1 MLGWLRIRDQ
11 RNDRNMKILI
21 INSVAGIRS
30 TGRIVTD
37 IAEQFIADGHECII
51 AYGRENVPEKYK
63 SICYQIGT
71 KLDAYA
77 NAIKARVFD
86 NEGLNAKKATK
97 EFIDW
102 ADNYDPD
109 VLWLHNLH
117 GYYINIE
124 LLFNWIKSRP
134 HMDVRWTLH
143 DCWAFT
149 GHCSYFSVAGCMKWE
164 CGCSNCCQKMN
175 YPRSILRDNCAEN
188 YERKRAAFCGVKSLT
203 IITPSKWLAELVKS
217 SFLSEYKVKV
227 SHNTIDETIFCPTPS
242 DFRQKYNLTDKK
254 ILLGVA
260 SVWDYR
266 KGLADFL
273 ELSQM
278 LDDSWKIVLVGLTG
292 RQIKSIP
299 KNILGIKRTN
309 SSKELA
315 EIYTAADV
323 FLNLT
328 YEDNYPT
335 VNLEAQACGT
345 PCITYATGGSVESV
359 PQKNIVEQHNLEKV
373 VSLIQELTK

>member
-1 MLGWLRIRDQ
+1 
-11 RNDRNMKILI
+11 MKILI

-37 IAEQFIADGHECII
+37 MAERFIDAGHECRI
-51 AYGRENVPEKYK
+51 AYGREAVPEKYQ
-63 SICYQIGT
+63 SISYKIGT
-71 KLDAYA
+71 RLDCYV
-77 NAIKARVFD
+77 NAIKARIFD
-86 NEGLNAKKATK
+86 NEGFNAKKGTK
-97 EFIDW
+97 KFIKW
-102 ADNYDPD
+102 ANNYNPN

-134 HMDVRWTLH
+134 NMEVRWTLH

-149 GHCSYFSVAGCMKWE
+149 GHCSYFTAARCIKWE
-164 CGCSNCCQKMN
+164 YGCANCCQKRN
-175 YPRSILRDNCAEN
+175 YPQSIFRDNCTEN

-203 IITPSKWLAELVKS
+203 LITPSKWLAELVNS
-217 SFLSEYKVKV
+217 SFLSEYKVEIV
-227 SHNTIDETIFCPTPS
+227 HNTIDETVFRPRPS
-242 DFRQKYNLTDKK
+242 DFRQKYSLTSKK

-260 SVWDYR
+260 SIWDDR
-266 KGLADFL
+266 KGLKDFL
-273 ELSQM
+273 ELNQM
-278 LDDSWKIVLVGLTG
+278 LDDSWKIVLVGLTDK
-292 RQIKSIP
+292 QSKQIP
-299 KNILGIKRTN
+299 KDILCIKRTN
-309 SSKELA
+309 SATELA

-345 PCITYATGGSVESV
+345 PCITYKTGGSVESV
-359 PQKNIVEQHNLEKV
+359 PSKNVVEQHDLRKII
-373 VSLIQELTK
+373 SLISEMVE